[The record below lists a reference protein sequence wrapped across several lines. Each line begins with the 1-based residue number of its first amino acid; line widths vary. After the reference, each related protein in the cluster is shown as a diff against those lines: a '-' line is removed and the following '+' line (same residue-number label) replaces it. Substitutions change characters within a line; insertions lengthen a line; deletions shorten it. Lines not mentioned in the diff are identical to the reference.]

1 MYIQTPNSLFT
12 WTHAGTEA
20 HNTNK
25 TNHKG
30 RGRVAG
36 VAFNGI
42 SLSIK
47 EKQLYHMALSI
58 FKGVRRQIWSAIE
71 FTDATAPDDDVASVN
86 AMVNVCT

>member
-1 MYIQTPNSLFT
+1 M
-12 WTHAGTEA
+12 
-20 HNTNK
+20 
-25 TNHKG
+25 
-30 RGRVAG
+30 RG

-58 FKGVRRQIWSAIE
+58 FKGVRHQIWSAIE

-86 AMVNVCT
+86 TMVNVCT